1 MMMKAKTD
9 VKMTLRGA
17 VRGALQAPR
26 TATFGALVSQ
36 HPITLEWDYFNHDEA
51 PNTDGELWADM
62 QPGGVDDLPYV
73 WIEHTLA
80 QEARI
85 VQEHN
90 STIDYLIEVVVAPYD
105 KEDMLIELTE
115 SNGSLV
121 DMLIG
126 VLDIQNTRELVEIR
140 KMIEIHGMELLDWVE
155 EYMIDYKSEGYHK
168 PDFKAF
174 VMGIRYF
181 VFYHLMGKYHGK
193 TRVTSDMASRL
204 SSIMVGVTRG
214 EWGATLDKG
223 EASEDEAKAFRDM
236 IRHGITEAGIER
248 LQALDYIIDEP
259 EE

>member
-1 MMMKAKTD
+1 MAKSNTD

-51 PNTDGELWADM
+51 PNTDGELWSDM

-73 WIEHTLA
+73 WLDYLHA
-80 QEARI
+80 KEARG
-85 VQEHN
+85 VDSRGSE
-90 STIDYLIEVVVAPYD
+90 IDYMIETVVEPYD
-105 KEDMLIELTE
+105 DEEMLIELTE
-115 SNGSLV
+115 SNGTLI
-121 DMLIG
+121 DILIG

-140 KMIEIHGMELLDWVE
+140 KMIKIHGMELLDWVE

-168 PDFKAF
+168 PDLKAF

-181 VFYHLMGKYHGK
+181 VFYHLMGKEHGK

-214 EWGATLDKG
+214 EWGATLDTG

-236 IRHGITEAGIER
+236 MRHGITEAGIER